1 MPIHIIQCRWHRV
14 GVFVIAAGLTA
25 ASGGA
30 QTARQV
36 RGAPAV
42 EPLPDE
48 PPAKIVAAHPGSVH
62 GTEPGPASDTAPSH
76 ATEPPAKI
84 IIDAPQ
90 RDRLARGVVFVEYR
104 TEHLRIVP
112 VFGPTALAVSPR
124 IGHIHVTVDDAT
136 WHWADASGNPV
147 IVNGLSPGP
156 HKILI
161 QLVNADH
168 QPIDQGTVRFAISQA
183 RQ

>member
-48 PPAKIVAAHPGSVH
+48 PPAKIVVDP
-62 GTEPGPASDTAPSH
+62 PH
-76 ATEPPAKI
+76 AEALSEG
-84 IIDAPQ
+84 
-90 RDRLARGVVFVEYR
+90 RVVIQYR
-104 TEHLRIVP
+104 TENLHIAP
-112 VFGPTALAVSPR
+112 VFGPAAEPPPPSKLPFGPAFL
-124 IGHIHVTVDDAT
+124 VT
-136 WHWADASGNPV
+136 SRMFP
-147 IVNGLSPGP
+147 
-156 HKILI
+156 
-161 QLVNADH
+161 
-168 QPIDQGTVRFAISQA
+168 
-183 RQ
+183 